1 MAFPPVVQHNI
12 DGFSN
17 QMMPHVTDCDYNKH
31 LLYMDLRGKDT
42 NFGKKSLRD
51 GTEYWVQVDWDPVN
65 DADYEFTVMIESQ
78 PRNAPRAAIYSD
90 EPIPDKHDDQTKD
103 SLWKAVKTAVDL
115 FDKMPG
121 NLCTTCNRKLAW
133 ADTTTCPTCSFAAVR
148 RDVPG
153 QPGIGR
159 PTRNWS
165 SRVMPQAR

>member
-31 LLYMDLRGKDT
+31 LLYMNLTGKDT
-42 NFGKKSLRD
+42 DFGKKSLPD

-90 EPIPDKHDDQTKD
+90 EPIPDNHDDQTKD

-115 FDKMPG
+115 FEKMPG

-153 QPGIGR
+153 QPGIGL
-159 PTRNWS
+159 PQRNCS